1 MSRRRSLFPRD
12 QAVSPFSV
20 SLQRLCEGT
29 GALGATLVDHQGEAV
44 DYGGYLDP
52 FQLRVMAAEWRIVL
66 DVLRSTTRLGL
77 SDAQEFVVRARTK
90 SFVLVAL
97 AEGYALVV
105 QIPRGAFS
113 LSRRALVEAIRDIE
127 VEASLPRSALTRS
140 GERWA
145 KLEVRTSPN
154 NRRRPSE
161 VWLEGSW
168 RPVTI
173 LGRYSEAVG
182 RQRVVAYRVRLP
194 TGYEFA
200 LVREP
205 LGIWFAGDI

>member
-1 MSRRRSLFPRD
+1 
-12 QAVSPFSV
+12 V

-66 DVLRSTTRLGL
+66 DVLRSTTKLGL
-77 SDAQEFVVRARTK
+77 SDAHEFVVRARAK
-90 SFVLVAL
+90 SFALVAL

-105 QIPRGAFS
+105 ALPRHAFS
-113 LSRRALVEAIRDIE
+113 LSRRALIEAIRDIE
-127 VEASLPRSALTRS
+127 VEAGLPRSAWTRS

-145 KLEVRTSPN
+145 KLEVRTSPETP
-154 NRRRPSE
+154 RRPSE

-168 RPVTI
+168 RAVTI

-182 RQRVVAYRVRLP
+182 RQRAVAYRVRLP
-194 TGYEFA
+194 TGHEFA